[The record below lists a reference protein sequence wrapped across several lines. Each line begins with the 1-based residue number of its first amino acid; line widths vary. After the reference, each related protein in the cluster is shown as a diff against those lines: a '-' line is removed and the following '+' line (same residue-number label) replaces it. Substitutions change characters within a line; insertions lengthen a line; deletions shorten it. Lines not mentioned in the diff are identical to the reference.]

1 MKKKKKIVISS
12 KTVIIILSIL
22 LLFSLVINIYFFDV
36 KKTSI
41 VLDENIVFFG
51 DSITSGYKIEEF
63 YPKNNVINSG
73 TSGDTTENLLERME
87 DVYKYNPSKVFIL
100 IGINDLNRGK
110 SIDEILDNIQR
121 IVNNIKTNREY
132 TNIYIESV
140 YPINRNVFEDKDYSF
155 NNDIS
160 NDTIKELND
169 RLQQNYIRV
178 EITNTVRE
186 KIIEEA
192 YDPRYGAR
200 PIKRYITKNIENLIA
215 HKLIDENMKVGTTL
229 IVDIKDNKFIITNK

>member
-73 TSGDTTENLLERME
+73 TGGDTTENLLERME

-121 IVNNIKTNREY
+121 IVNNIKTNRKC

-169 RLQQNYIRV
+169 RLSNLCKENSIQYIDV
-178 EITNTVRE
+178 YN
-186 KIIEEA
+186 
-192 YDPRYGAR
+192 
-200 PIKRYITKNIENLIA
+200 NLIDSEGNLKEDYTKEGL
-215 HKLIDENMKVGTTL
+215 HLTDLGYFKVTSSLSKYIDEEL
-229 IVDIKDNKFIITNK
+229 

>member
-12 KTVIIILSIL
+12 KTVIIILSVL

-121 IVNNIKTNREY
+121 IVNNIKTNRKY

-140 YPINRNVFEDKDYSF
+140 YPINRNVFEDEDYSF

-169 RLQQNYIRV
+169 RLSNLCKENSIQYVDVYN
-178 EITNTVRE
+178 
-186 KIIEEA
+186 
-192 YDPRYGAR
+192 
-200 PIKRYITKNIENLIA
+200 NLIDSEGNLKEDYTREGL
-215 HKLIDENMKVGTTL
+215 HLTDLGYFKVTSSL
-229 IVDIKDNKFIITNK
+229 VKYIN

>member
-73 TSGDTTENLLERME
+73 TGGDTTENLLERME

-121 IVNNIKTNREY
+121 IVNNIKTNRKY

-169 RLQQNYIRV
+169 RLSNLCKENSIQYVDVYN
-178 EITNTVRE
+178 
-186 KIIEEA
+186 
-192 YDPRYGAR
+192 
-200 PIKRYITKNIENLIA
+200 NLIDSEGNLKEDYTKEGL
-215 HKLIDENMKVGTTL
+215 HLTDLGYFKVTSSL
-229 IVDIKDNKFIITNK
+229 VKYIN

>member
-12 KTVIIILSIL
+12 KTIIIILSIL
-22 LLFSLVINIYFFDV
+22 LLVSLVINIYFFDV

-41 VLDENIVFFG
+41 VLDENVVFFG

-73 TSGDTTENLLERME
+73 TGGDTTEDLLERME

-169 RLQQNYIRV
+169 RLSNLCKENSIQYVDVYN
-178 EITNTVRE
+178 
-186 KIIEEA
+186 
-192 YDPRYGAR
+192 
-200 PIKRYITKNIENLIA
+200 NLIDSEGNLKKDYTKEGL
-215 HKLIDENMKVGTTL
+215 HLTDLGYFKVTSSLSKYIDEEL
-229 IVDIKDNKFIITNK
+229 

>member
-22 LLFSLVINIYFFDV
+22 LLISLVINIYFFDI

-73 TSGDTTENLLERME
+73 TGGDTTENLLERMN

-121 IVNNIKTNREY
+121 IVNNIKTIEN
-132 TNIYIESV
+132 TQIYI
-140 YPINRNVFEDKDYSF
+140 
-155 NNDIS
+155 
-160 NDTIKELND
+160 
-169 RLQQNYIRV
+169 
-178 EITNTVRE
+178 
-186 KIIEEA
+186 
-192 YDPRYGAR
+192 
-200 PIKRYITKNIENLIA
+200 
-215 HKLIDENMKVGTTL
+215 
-229 IVDIKDNKFIITNK
+229 

>member
-1 MKKKKKIVISS
+1 MKKKEKISINS
-12 KTVIIILSIL
+12 KIIIIILSVL
-22 LLFSLVINIYFFDV
+22 LLISLVINIYLFII
-36 KKTSI
+36 KKNI
-41 VLDENIVFFG
+41 NLLDENIVFFG

-73 TSGDTTENLLERME
+73 ISGNVTNDLLERME

-121 IVNNIKTNREY
+121 IVNNIKTNRKY

-155 NNDIS
+155 NNDIN

-169 RLQQNYIRV
+169 RLSNLCKENSIQYVDVYN
-178 EITNTVRE
+178 
-186 KIIEEA
+186 
-192 YDPRYGAR
+192 
-200 PIKRYITKNIENLIA
+200 NLIDSEGNLKEDYTREGL
-215 HKLIDENMKVGTTL
+215 HLTDLGYFKVTSSL
-229 IVDIKDNKFIITNK
+229 SKYVSE

>member
-1 MKKKKKIVISS
+1 MKKKEKIVISS
-12 KTVIIILSIL
+12 KIIIIIMAVC
-22 LLFSLVINIYFFDV
+22 LFISLVINIYLFSI
-36 KKTSI
+36 KKA
-41 VLDENIVFFG
+41 VNMLDENIVFFG

-121 IVNNIKTNREY
+121 IVNNIKTNRKY

-169 RLQQNYIRV
+169 RLSNLCKENSIQYVDVYN
-178 EITNTVRE
+178 
-186 KIIEEA
+186 
-192 YDPRYGAR
+192 
-200 PIKRYITKNIENLIA
+200 NLIDSEGNLKEDYTREGL
-215 HKLIDENMKVGTTL
+215 HLTDLGYFKVTSSL
-229 IVDIKDNKFIITNK
+229 VKYIN

>member
-22 LLFSLVINIYFFDV
+22 LLISLVINIYFFDV

-51 DSITSGYKIEEF
+51 DSITNGYKIEEF

-73 TSGDTTENLLERME
+73 ISGDTTEDLLERME

-155 NNDIS
+155 NNDIN

-169 RLQQNYIRV
+169 RLSNLCKENSIQYVDVYN
-178 EITNTVRE
+178 
-186 KIIEEA
+186 
-192 YDPRYGAR
+192 
-200 PIKRYITKNIENLIA
+200 NLIDSEGNLKEDYTREGL
-215 HKLIDENMKVGTTL
+215 HLTDLGYFKVTSSLSKYIDEEL
-229 IVDIKDNKFIITNK
+229 

>member
-1 MKKKKKIVISS
+1 MKKKEKIVISS
-12 KTVIIILSIL
+12 KIIIIIMAVC
-22 LLFSLVINIYFFDV
+22 LFISLVINIYLFSI
-36 KKTSI
+36 KKA
-41 VLDENIVFFG
+41 VNMLDENIVFFG

-121 IVNNIKTNREY
+121 IVNNIKTNRKY

-169 RLQQNYIRV
+169 RLSNLCKENSIQYVDVYN
-178 EITNTVRE
+178 
-186 KIIEEA
+186 
-192 YDPRYGAR
+192 
-200 PIKRYITKNIENLIA
+200 NLIDSEGNLKDIYTNEGL
-215 HKLIDENMKVGTTL
+215 HLSDLGYFKVTTSL
-229 IVDIKDNKFIITNK
+229 NKYINE

>member
-73 TSGDTTENLLERME
+73 TGGDTTENLLERMN

-121 IVNNIKTNREY
+121 IVNNIKTNRKY

-169 RLQQNYIRV
+169 RLSNLCKENSIQYVDVYN
-178 EITNTVRE
+178 
-186 KIIEEA
+186 
-192 YDPRYGAR
+192 
-200 PIKRYITKNIENLIA
+200 NLIDSEGNLKEDYTREGL
-215 HKLIDENMKVGTTL
+215 HLTDLGYFKVTSSLSKYIDEEL
-229 IVDIKDNKFIITNK
+229 

>member
-1 MKKKKKIVISS
+1 MKKKEKIVISS
-12 KTVIIILSIL
+12 KIIIIIMAVC
-22 LLFSLVINIYFFDV
+22 LFISLVINIYLFSI
-36 KKTSI
+36 KKA
-41 VLDENIVFFG
+41 VNMLDENIVFFG

-121 IVNNIKTNREY
+121 IVNNIKTNRKY

-169 RLQQNYIRV
+169 RLSNFCKENSIQYVDVYN
-178 EITNTVRE
+178 
-186 KIIEEA
+186 
-192 YDPRYGAR
+192 
-200 PIKRYITKNIENLIA
+200 NLIDSEGNLKEDYTREGL
-215 HKLIDENMKVGTTL
+215 HLTDLGYFKVTSSL
-229 IVDIKDNKFIITNK
+229 VKYIN

>member
-22 LLFSLVINIYFFDV
+22 LLISLVINIYFFDV

-51 DSITSGYKIEEF
+51 DSITNGYKIEEF

-73 TSGDTTENLLERME
+73 ISGDTTEDLLERME

-121 IVNNIKTNREY
+121 IVNNIKTNRKY

-140 YPINRNVFEDKDYSF
+140 YPINRNVFEDKEYSF

-169 RLQQNYIRV
+169 RLSNLCKENSIQYVDVYN
-178 EITNTVRE
+178 
-186 KIIEEA
+186 
-192 YDPRYGAR
+192 
-200 PIKRYITKNIENLIA
+200 NLIDSEGNLKEDYTREGL
-215 HKLIDENMKVGTTL
+215 HLTDLGYFKVTSSLSKYIDEEL
-229 IVDIKDNKFIITNK
+229 

>member
-22 LLFSLVINIYFFDV
+22 LLISLVINIYFSGV

-51 DSITSGYKIEEF
+51 DSITNGYKIEEF

-73 TSGDTTENLLERME
+73 ISGDTTEDLLERMD

-121 IVNNIKTNREY
+121 IVNNIKTNRKY

-169 RLQQNYIRV
+169 RLSNLCKENSIQYVDVYN
-178 EITNTVRE
+178 
-186 KIIEEA
+186 
-192 YDPRYGAR
+192 
-200 PIKRYITKNIENLIA
+200 NLIDSEGNLKEDYTREGL
-215 HKLIDENMKVGTTL
+215 HLTDLGYFKVTSSLSKYIDEEL
-229 IVDIKDNKFIITNK
+229 

>member
-22 LLFSLVINIYFFDV
+22 LLISLVINIYFSGV

-51 DSITSGYKIEEF
+51 DSITNGYKIEEF

-121 IVNNIKTNREY
+121 IVNNIKTNRKY

-169 RLQQNYIRV
+169 RLSNLCKENSIQYVDVYN
-178 EITNTVRE
+178 
-186 KIIEEA
+186 
-192 YDPRYGAR
+192 
-200 PIKRYITKNIENLIA
+200 NLIDSEGNLKKDYTKEGL
-215 HKLIDENMKVGTTL
+215 HLTDLGYFKVTSSLSKYIDEEL
-229 IVDIKDNKFIITNK
+229 

>member
-22 LLFSLVINIYFFDV
+22 LLISLVINIYFSGV

-51 DSITSGYKIEEF
+51 DSITNGYKIEEF

-121 IVNNIKTNREY
+121 IVNNIKTNRKY

-169 RLQQNYIRV
+169 RLSNLCKENSIQYVDVYN
-178 EITNTVRE
+178 
-186 KIIEEA
+186 
-192 YDPRYGAR
+192 
-200 PIKRYITKNIENLIA
+200 NLIDSEGNLKKDYTKEGL
-215 HKLIDENMKVGTTL
+215 HLTDLGYFKVTSSLSKYIDEELWNLL
-229 IVDIKDNKFIITNK
+229 IIML

>member
-63 YPKNNVINSG
+63 YTKNNVINSG
-73 TSGDTTENLLERME
+73 TCGDTTENLLERMN

-121 IVNNIKTNREY
+121 IVNNIKTNRKY

-169 RLQQNYIRV
+169 RLSNLCKENSIQYIDV
-178 EITNTVRE
+178 YN
-186 KIIEEA
+186 
-192 YDPRYGAR
+192 
-200 PIKRYITKNIENLIA
+200 NLIDSEGNLKEDYTREGL
-215 HKLIDENMKVGTTL
+215 HLTDLGYFKVTSSL
-229 IVDIKDNKFIITNK
+229 SKYVSE

>member
-22 LLFSLVINIYFFDV
+22 LLISLVINIYFSGV

-51 DSITSGYKIEEF
+51 DSITNGYKIEEF

-121 IVNNIKTNREY
+121 IVNNIKTNRKY

-169 RLQQNYIRV
+169 RLSNLCKENSIQYVDVYN
-178 EITNTVRE
+178 
-186 KIIEEA
+186 
-192 YDPRYGAR
+192 
-200 PIKRYITKNIENLIA
+200 NLIDSEGNLKEDYTREGL
-215 HKLIDENMKVGTTL
+215 HLTDLGYFKVTSSLSKYIDEEL
-229 IVDIKDNKFIITNK
+229 

>member
-22 LLFSLVINIYFFDV
+22 LLISLVINIYFFDV

-51 DSITSGYKIEEF
+51 DSITNGYKIEEF

-73 TSGDTTENLLERME
+73 ISGDTTEDLLERME

-121 IVNNIKTNREY
+121 IVNNIKTNRKY

-140 YPINRNVFEDKDYSF
+140 YPINRNVFEDKEYSF

-169 RLQQNYIRV
+169 RLSNLCKENSIQYVDVYN
-178 EITNTVRE
+178 
-186 KIIEEA
+186 
-192 YDPRYGAR
+192 
-200 PIKRYITKNIENLIA
+200 NLIDSEGNLKKDYTKEGL
-215 HKLIDENMKVGTTL
+215 HLTDLGYFKVTSSLSKYIDEEL
-229 IVDIKDNKFIITNK
+229 

>member
-12 KTVIIILSIL
+12 KIIIIILSIL
-22 LLFSLVINIYFFDV
+22 LLISLVINIYFFSV

-73 TSGDTTENLLERME
+73 TSGDTTEDLLERME

-169 RLQQNYIRV
+169 RLSNLCKENSIQYADVYN
-178 EITNTVRE
+178 
-186 KIIEEA
+186 
-192 YDPRYGAR
+192 
-200 PIKRYITKNIENLIA
+200 NLIDSEGNLKKDYTKEGL
-215 HKLIDENMKVGTTL
+215 HLTDLGYFKVTSSLSKYIDEEL
-229 IVDIKDNKFIITNK
+229 

>member
-41 VLDENIVFFG
+41 FIDENIVFFG

-132 TNIYIESV
+132 TKIYIESV

-169 RLQQNYIRV
+169 RLSNLCKENSIQYIDV
-178 EITNTVRE
+178 YN
-186 KIIEEA
+186 
-192 YDPRYGAR
+192 
-200 PIKRYITKNIENLIA
+200 NLIDSEGNLKEDYTKEGL
-215 HKLIDENMKVGTTL
+215 HLTDLGYFKVTSSL
-229 IVDIKDNKFIITNK
+229 VKYIN